1 MIVLAEFRDLDDAR
15 PMDPTQI
22 AKFIEHMDAILNSD
36 PANKLDKGLRGWLD
50 ARIKDEEMVAAA
62 RGRLA
67 GGGLPKD
74 WLKRF
79 PPEQVLL
86 LDERREY
93 EVLRDDVM
101 KLMTLPFWVVEAQE
115 ARVAQV
121 KRPPALFAE
130 ALVPATKAVRRAQA
144 RLDQRIALLRHVE
157 ALRLH
162 AAEHGGELPA
172 NLAEVSVPMPDD
184 PVTGKPFRYERIGAS
199 AHVRGSPPAGA
210 EKDPFFNVHYVVTVR
225 K

>member
-1 MIVLAEFRDLDDAR
+1 MDMIL
-15 PMDPTQI
+15 
-22 AKFIEHMDAILNSD
+22 SGD
-36 PANKLDKGLRGWLD
+36 PATKLDKGLRGWLD
-50 ARIKDEEMVAAA
+50 ARIKDQPMVAAA

-67 GGGLPKD
+67 SGGLPED
-74 WLKRF
+74 RLRRF

-93 EVLRDDVM
+93 EVRRDDVM
-101 KLMTLPFWVVEAQE
+101 KLMTLPFWVAEAQE
-115 ARVAQV
+115 ARAAQV

-130 ALVPATKAVRRAQA
+130 ALLPSMKAVRRAQA
-144 RLDQRIALLRHVE
+144 RIDQRIGLLRHVE

-172 NLAEVSVPMPDD
+172 NLTEVSVPMPDD

-199 AHVRGSPPAGA
+199 SHVRGSPPVGA
-210 EKDPFFNVHYVVTVR
+210 EEDPFFNVHYVLTVR
-225 K
+225 E